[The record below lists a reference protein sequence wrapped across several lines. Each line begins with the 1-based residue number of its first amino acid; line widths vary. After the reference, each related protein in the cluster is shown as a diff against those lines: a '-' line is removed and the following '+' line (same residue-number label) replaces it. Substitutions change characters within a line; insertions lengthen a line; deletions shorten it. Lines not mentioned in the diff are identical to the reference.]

1 MYSLLLSSDMTANI
15 IKIGNSKGIIIPSS
29 ILKQLSLNN
38 GDEITLSIEDKR
50 LVISKSAGFTGP
62 FTGPFAALKP
72 YCDAW
77 GDEDAMKIAEEL
89 RSGSGCR
96 EIPEW

>member
-1 MYSLLLSSDMTANI
+1 MYSLFLSSDMTANI
-15 IKIGNSKGIIIPSS
+15 IKIGNSKGVIIPAT
-29 ILKQLSLNN
+29 ILKQLDLNN
-38 GDEITLSIEDKR
+38 GDEISLCIENNR
-50 LVISKSAGFTGP
+50 LVISKSAEFTGP

-72 YCDAW
+72 FCDAW